1 MLVFR
6 NLPVAQ
12 FELCHI
18 SLHLWPQIQVYLYR
32 NIVYY
37 MPIAMALHILD
48 NSTLVYQDLA
58 NLVPQK
64 KLVWVRYSMY
74 FLSCN
79 LVASLLLFQDPIL
92 FYTFSFVGLIKSL
105 ISTSSTLAIRAK

>member
-1 MLVFR
+1 
-6 NLPVAQ
+6 
-12 FELCHI
+12 
-18 SLHLWPQIQVYLYR
+18 
-32 NIVYY
+32 
-37 MPIAMALHILD
+37 MALHILD